1 MNKNIILKYCLSY
14 LVLVVIFT
22 YYLVYNYYETKTEY
36 LNNKTDTHFLNY
48 QAIYD
53 EHKKIS
59 NIIFETE
66 INTPTILNLYKDAYK
81 ADELNKNIIREE
93 LFKKLSVKYKQLKNY
108 NLKQLHFHLPDNVS
122 FLRMHRPNK
131 FGDDL
136 TNIRQT
142 VMYVNENK
150 KYIEGFEEGR
160 IFNGFRF
167 VYPLSF
173 DNKHIGSVEIS
184 FSALAF
190 MESLHR
196 NFALNGNFLIK
207 KEIVEKKV
215 FEDERKNYIQSPQE
229 GFYYEKSI
237 YEKFPPVSLNTKN
250 EDKTSLLL
258 KGKPFSFFIGGV
270 NIIKTIIPL
279 TNPISKKVVGAIC
292 ICEIDSFIP
301 HTKKN
306 LLLMILLNIV
316 FLGLIFYFFFKQ
328 RLANEKLKSINKD
341 LDEKIKVEIE
351 KSRKKDMHIQNH
363 SRIIAIG
370 DLLNNI
376 SHQWRQPLNVISTS
390 ATGLKLQK
398 ELKSLDDETF
408 ILLTDTI
415 NEKAQYLSKTI
426 ENFKNYLNDDDKLPK
441 IFSIQER
448 VDSALEV
455 INTSL
460 EYKQIKVE
468 KKYDE
473 EKLYI
478 TAKQGQ
484 FIQVIIHI
492 LNNAKDA
499 LTKNNDEEN
508 RKIFIN
514 IKEKEKNIALM
525 TIEDNAG
532 GISEEILPKIFEPYF
547 TTKHKSQGTGIGLYM
562 SNEIINKH
570 IHGSLTVDNT
580 SYIFEDSEFT
590 GALFKISIP
599 LI

>member
-36 LNNKTDTHFLNY
+36 LNNKTNTHFLNY

-547 TTKHKSQGTGIGLYM
+547 TTKHESLGTGISLYLCYQIIV
-562 SNEIINKH
+562 SDLKGKIYVRNENDGAKF
-570 IHGSLTVDNT
+570 
-580 SYIFEDSEFT
+580 YIE
-590 GALFKISIP
+590 IP
-599 LI
+599 LIK